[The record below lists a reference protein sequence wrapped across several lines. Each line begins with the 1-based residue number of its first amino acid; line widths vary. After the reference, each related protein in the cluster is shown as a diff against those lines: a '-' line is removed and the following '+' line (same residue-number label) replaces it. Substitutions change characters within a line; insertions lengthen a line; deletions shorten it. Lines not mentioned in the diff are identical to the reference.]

1 MNGKRQK
8 PSGKQHFQLSM
19 NRKLQNFTKRQK
31 TNWVAQLSP
40 LYTALKDE
48 SVRWRKIQSR
58 LHGSNAFNKGGRKNQ
73 NRNCVNCFGKKQAES
88 NAAHRVSTILA
99 SAGLDLA

>member
-1 MNGKRQK
+1 
-8 PSGKQHFQLSM
+8 M
-19 NRKLQNFTKRQK
+19 NRKPQNFAKRQK

-40 LYTALKDE
+40 LYTALKDG
-48 SVRWRKIQSR
+48 SVRWQKIQSR
-58 LHGSNAFNKGGRKNQ
+58 LHGSNEFNRGGGGEKSKKRKF
-73 NRNCVNCFGKKQAES
+73 VNCFGKKQAES